1 MSSGDPKTRTRILEA
16 TWRLME
22 ERNGRGVRMRDVAD
36 AGGVSRQAVYDHF
49 GSRAELMVAT
59 ARYGDEVRGLEE
71 RLRGYRAAVSGVE
84 RLEAFIEFWGN
95 YIPEIHGIAR
105 GLPRHRRAA
114 TARRDARPRVVA
126 RGGRGDA
133 LELAVHRQLGEPHA
147 RARLGCEPVRHPDA
161 RADQTRVRA
170 RWRVGGK
177 GVLRSWCWAEPGEY
191 DDYIMWATRVEGT
204 WCQQMRTRP

>member
-1 MSSGDPKTRTRILEA
+1 
-16 TWRLME
+16 
-22 ERNGRGVRMRDVAD
+22 MRDVAD

-105 GLPRHRRAA
+105 ALLAARESDQAVAAAWDDRMRVVQEACRDIVGRLQRDGMLAPGWSPEEAGEMLWSLLSIGNWENLTLERGWDVSLYVTRMQELTRRAFV
-114 TARRDARPRVVA
+114 RD
-126 RGGRGDA
+126 GG
-133 LELAVHRQLGEPHA
+133 
-147 RARLGCEPVRHPDA
+147 
-161 RADQTRVRA
+161 
-170 RWRVGGK
+170 
-177 GVLRSWCWAEPGEY
+177 
-191 DDYIMWATRVEGT
+191 
-204 WCQQMRTRP
+204 